1 MFSHPAARKFVHQ
14 NSPRSASRD
23 PTCLLS
29 RRPPPQ
35 QCSLG
40 HFGSSH
46 FPHMY
51 IRKVHTVRTRY
62 ALYASYGK
70 AAPAA
75 QFSTCSTL
83 GCHIP
88 HAALNLLGS
97 RTICPLA
104 YILVKRLPP
113 QGRAHTVQVRLID
126 TTQKPNQQ
134 SRSHARTPHNLTH
147 IFFGFPARS
156 ITGELPRRR
165 VIASWFRPAA
175 LRQPISPYL
184 AGATVFF
191 CLRIIMSPAPVR
203 RARPRTEPTMMPAST
218 PALSPS
224 SSDAS

>member
-1 MFSHPAARKFVHQ
+1 MLSTAVTAHDDSIRAVHSTKRARGGVSDSLSIVVSSRVARERLYLVTLGIFVCVRRHVFSHPDARKFVHQ

-75 QFSTCSTL
+75 QFSTYSTL

-97 RTICPLA
+97 RTICPL
-104 YILVKRLPP
+104 Y
-113 QGRAHTVQVRLID
+113 
-126 TTQKPNQQ
+126 
-134 SRSHARTPHNLTH
+134 
-147 IFFGFPARS
+147 
-156 ITGELPRRR
+156 
-165 VIASWFRPAA
+165 
-175 LRQPISPYL
+175 
-184 AGATVFF
+184 
-191 CLRIIMSPAPVR
+191 
-203 RARPRTEPTMMPAST
+203 PT
-218 PALSPS
+218 
-224 SSDAS
+224 

>member
-1 MFSHPAARKFVHQ
+1 MFHIGMSHSTRRAKFIRFTNDLPA
-14 NSPRSASRD
+14 
-23 PTCLLS
+23 T
-29 RRPPPQ
+29 
-35 QCSLG
+35 
-40 HFGSSH
+40 
-46 FPHMY
+46 
-51 IRKVHTVRTRY
+51 
-62 ALYASYGK
+62 SY
-70 AAPAA
+70 
-75 QFSTCSTL
+75 L
-83 GCHIP
+83 V
-88 HAALNLLGS
+88 
-97 RTICPLA
+97 
-104 YILVKRLPP
+104 VKRLPP

-134 SRSHARTPHNLTH
+134 SRSHARTPHYLTH

-165 VIASWFRPAA
+165 VIASCFRPAA
-175 LRQPISPYL
+175 LRRNQEAQGCRQSVSPYL